1 MKDEGGMMKGNM
13 KRISITVNG
22 ETFEKEIP
30 TGRSLLDF
38 LRVDL
43 NLTGTKE
50 GCGEGECGA
59 CSVIVNGRLVDSCLI
74 LAVEAEGQEIQ
85 TIEGISP
92 HGRLHPLQKAFAEK
106 GAAQCGY
113 CTPGMIMAAK
123 YLLDHNPSPTPEQ
136 ALKAIAGNLCRCTGY
151 GSIVDAI
158 VSAAKER

>member
-1 MKDEGGMMKGNM
+1 MARIK
-13 KRISITVNG
+13 KRIRVTVNG
-22 ETFEKEIP
+22 ERYEKEVSP
-30 TGRSLLDF
+30 AKSLLDF
-38 LRVDL
+38 LRTDL

-59 CSVIVNGRLVDSCLI
+59 CSVIFNGRLVDSCLI
-74 LAVEAEGQEIQ
+74 LAIEAEGQEIQ
-85 TIEGISP
+85 TIEGISR

-123 YLLDHNPSPTPEQ
+123 YLLDHNPSPTAEE

-158 VSAAKER
+158 LSAAKER